1 MWIVG
6 SVATLLTM
14 GHITAGHVVIP
25 SCIETMAVMVTST
38 PVVPVADLVTGVA
51 DSGRDRRTR
60 LATTAG
66 SCGSNL
72 VVVVA
77 HRLVLP

>member
-1 MWIVG
+1 
-6 SVATLLTM
+6 
-14 GHITAGHVVIP
+14 
-25 SCIETMAVMVTST
+25 MAVMVTPT
-38 PVVPVADLVTGVA
+38 PVVPVAGLVTGVA

-60 LATTAG
+60 RLATTAAG
-66 SCGSNL
+66 SCGLSNL